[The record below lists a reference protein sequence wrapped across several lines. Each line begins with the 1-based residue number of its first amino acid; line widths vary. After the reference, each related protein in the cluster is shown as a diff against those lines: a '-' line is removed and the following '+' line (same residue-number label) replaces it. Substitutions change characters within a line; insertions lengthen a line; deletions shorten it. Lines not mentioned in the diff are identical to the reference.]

1 MTASLALHAISV
13 LSGIVALL
21 CAIYVAQRASRWRD
35 SDDVKLLLGR
45 VGTVEGKV
53 NTIEA
58 RLENMATKTDV
69 AAVQSDVRAIGREVG
84 KVDDSVTR
92 IETWLMERG
101 K

>member
-1 MTASLALHAISV
+1 MTTALALQAISV

-21 CAIYVAQRASRWRD
+21 CAIYVAQRANKWRD
-35 SDDVKLLLGR
+35 SDDNKLLQR
-45 VGTVEGKV
+45 KVGIMEGKV
-53 NTIEA
+53 NIIES
-58 RLENMATKTDV
+58 RLEHMATKTDV
-69 AAVQSDVRAIGREVG
+69 AAVQSDVRAIVREVG